1 MQIADIKA
9 VVTGGASGLGEATV
23 RAIVGKG
30 GKAAIFDVNREKGEA
45 LAAELGENASFHAV
59 DVTDER
65 AVSAAIEAAG
75 EAMGGL
81 TMAVNCAGI
90 AIAEKVVGRDGP
102 HDLGR
107 FRKVIDINLVGTF
120 NVMRL
125 AAALMAGNAPNAD
138 GERGVIVNTASIA
151 ALEGQKGQIA
161 YAASKGGVA
170 GMTLPAARDLAREG
184 IRVNTI
190 APGLFETPMFEGLN
204 DEAKAELAKDVLF
217 PRRLGRPAE
226 YAALVLFL
234 AENTYMNGAL
244 VRIDGGIRLP

>member
-1 MQIADIKA
+1 MQSADLKA

-23 RAIVGKG
+23 RAIRERG
-30 GKAAIFDVNREKGEA
+30 GRAAIFDLNAEKGAA
-45 LAAELGENASFHAV
+45 LAAELGEGVSFHAV
-59 DVTDER
+59 DVTDEA
-65 AVSAAIEAAG
+65 AVAAALDAADA
-75 EAMGGL
+75 AMGGL
-81 TMAVNCAGI
+81 NMAVNCAGI

-125 AAALMAGNAPNAD
+125 AAARMAANTPNAD

-204 DEAKAELAKDVLF
+204 EEAKAELAKDVLF

-234 AENTYMNGAL
+234 AENPYMNGAL

>member
-1 MQIADIKA
+1 MQIADLRA
-9 VVTGGASGLGEATV
+9 VVTGGASGLGAATV
-23 RAIVGKG
+23 RAIHQRGGRVTIFDLNAEKG
-30 GKAAIFDVNREKGEA
+30 GA
-45 LAAELGENASFHAV
+45 LAAELGEGAFFQAV
-59 DVTDER
+59 DVTSEADVAAALET
-65 AVSAAIEAAG
+65 AVS
-75 EAMGGL
+75 AMGGL
-81 TMAVNCAGI
+81 NMAVNCAGI

-102 HDLGR
+102 HDLSR

-125 AAALMAGNAPNAD
+125 AAARMAGNTPNAD

-204 DEAKAELAKDVLF
+204 EEAKAELAKDVLF

-234 AENTYMNGAL
+234 AENPYMNGAL